1 MSDIL
6 TFDPATEFQ
15 VLETYDDFEEAIQK
29 PLELRYFTLDEQL
42 QDYFEKALPK
52 KLKITSRDRKLLE
65 REVDRIKLAY
75 ERTIHVTDT
84 DFVIDLSRK
93 SVHVDWIKPI

>member
-15 VLETYDDFEEAIQK
+15 VLETYEDFEEAIQK

-42 QDYFEKALPK
+42 QD
-52 KLKITSRDRKLLE
+52 
-65 REVDRIKLAY
+65 
-75 ERTIHVTDT
+75 
-84 DFVIDLSRK
+84 
-93 SVHVDWIKPI
+93 